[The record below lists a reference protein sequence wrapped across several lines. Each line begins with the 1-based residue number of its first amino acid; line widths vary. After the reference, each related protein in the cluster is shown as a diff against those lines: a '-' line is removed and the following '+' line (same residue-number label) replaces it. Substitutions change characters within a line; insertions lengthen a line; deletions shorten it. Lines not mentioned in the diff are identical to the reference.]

1 MRDGVIGILPGQGLR
16 GQRRDLVGINL
27 VLQYGGGHAH
37 DVMPAVSQLSQR
49 RPGIGGVGIIGL
61 VGIDRIADIVRI
73 GLGHGLQVRQIQ
85 PGRLLEGAHHLI
97 DPAGLRGAGER
108 HKQVSGCIR
117 LFHLVERALSDQ
129 SGQPT
134 GIAGLG
140 LRVRAGGLALG
151 QRAQGRLLLQH
162 GDIAGRRMHHVGA
175 CVYGFS
181 LVGIERG
188 IGNHRVIALLACCGQ
203 RIQRPTVVALPCV
216 RGGCFGVASVG
227 IPCGR
232 LLGVPLLSGDAGLFV
247 GRGIVQCGIGGDVE
261 VGGLHDAG
269 NGRLHCGLTP
279 IQRIRDH
286 LQRAVLG
293 ECLPKGSRGIGIL
306 LG

>member
-1 MRDGVIGILPGQGLR
+1 
-16 GQRRDLVGINL
+16 
-27 VLQYGGGHAH
+27 
-37 DVMPAVSQLSQR
+37 
-49 RPGIGGVGIIGL
+49 
-61 VGIDRIADIVRI
+61 
-73 GLGHGLQVRQIQ
+73 
-85 PGRLLEGAHHLI
+85 
-97 DPAGLRGAGER
+97 
-108 HKQVSGCIR
+108 
-117 LFHLVERALSDQ
+117 
-129 SGQPT
+129 
-134 GIAGLG
+134 
-140 LRVRAGGLALG
+140 
-151 QRAQGRLLLQH
+151 
-162 GDIAGRRMHHVGA
+162 MHHVGA

-269 NGRLHCGLTP
+269 NGRLHCP
-279 IQRIRDH
+279 RD
-286 LQRAVLG
+286 RAVSASCSDKDMACVSVALAA
-293 ECLPKGSRGIGIL
+293 L
-306 LG
+306 LASALSDLSALSVLLDLDDVDVEEVVVSAMRLLMALL